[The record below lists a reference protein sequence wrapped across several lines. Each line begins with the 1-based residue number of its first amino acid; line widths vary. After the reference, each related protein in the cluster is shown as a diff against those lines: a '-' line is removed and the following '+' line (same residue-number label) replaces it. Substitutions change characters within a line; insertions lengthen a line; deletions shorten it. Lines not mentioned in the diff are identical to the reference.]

1 MRTHRAAAANWEEAL
16 SVSKFSSGG
25 RFEGTRGSRDDGFRK
40 VKGFT
45 TRIHPDRQ
53 GKHIPGH
60 KNCIPGRSVLR
71 LSIAEAQKLIEEYA
85 GTGAW
90 FEPNKEAVDF
100 HVAIG
105 IWKKKGGQSGLETT
119 RGTIHYSKG
128 GCHIVL
134 ARPEEDFE
142 HDR

>member
-1 MRTHRAAAANWEEAL
+1 M
-16 SVSKFSSGG
+16 
-25 RFEGTRGSRDDGFRK
+25 
-40 VKGFT
+40 
-45 TRIHPDRQ
+45 
-53 GKHIPGH
+53 
-60 KNCIPGRSVLR
+60 
-71 LSIAEAQKLIEEYA
+71 IEEYA

-90 FEPNKEAVDF
+90 FEPNKEVIDF

-119 RGTIHYSKG
+119 LGTIHYSKS
-128 GCHIVL
+128 GCHIVP

>member
-1 MRTHRAAAANWEEAL
+1 MHP
-16 SVSKFSSGG
+16 
-25 RFEGTRGSRDDGFRK
+25 RGWAGQARPR
-40 VKGFT
+40 
-45 TRIHPDRQ
+45 
-53 GKHIPGH
+53 H
-60 KNCIPGRSVLR
+60 KSYIPGRSVLR
-71 LSIAEAQKLIEEYA
+71 LSIAEAQRLIEEYA

-90 FEPNKEAVDF
+90 FEPNKEVIDF

-119 RGTIHYSKG
+119 LGTIHYSKS
-128 GCHIVL
+128 GCHIVP